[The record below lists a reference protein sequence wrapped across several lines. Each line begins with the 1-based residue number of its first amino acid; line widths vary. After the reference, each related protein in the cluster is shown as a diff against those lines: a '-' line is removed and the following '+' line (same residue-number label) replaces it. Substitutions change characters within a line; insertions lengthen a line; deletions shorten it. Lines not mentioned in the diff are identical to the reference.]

1 MAQRDVAWCSAV
13 LLASTQHRVLHTSK
27 PLNPWGTTSRLYRG
41 FHYALC
47 ERAKTNIADVCCL
60 KSAVVIDCGFSG
72 TESLS
77 GFCLQGRGC
86 AVLSNLPEQRSVFRC
101 RWIAKVSHTTSRPLL
116 FFCLQQSAGD
126 APTTPK
132 YTKEHRDI
140 FFPASLPT
148 PVLLSHTACHPLSTQ
163 DSQAKVVYEPLSKLS
178 RPQASGFH
186 DQPQHRRA
194 ASHPAAAMAFL
205 PHTGT
210 VASSPTH
217 LITVGLF
224 SVFATM

>member
-1 MAQRDVAWCSAV
+1 MS
-13 LLASTQHRVLHTSK
+13 
-27 PLNPWGTTSRLYRG
+27 
-41 FHYALC
+41 
-47 ERAKTNIADVCCL
+47 
-60 KSAVVIDCGFSG
+60 
-72 TESLS
+72 
-77 GFCLQGRGC
+77 
-86 AVLSNLPEQRSVFRC
+86 
-101 RWIAKVSHTTSRPLL
+101 KVSHTSSRPLL

-148 PVLLSHTACHPLSTQ
+148 PVLLSHAACHPLSAQ
-163 DSQAKVVYEPLSKLS
+163 DGQAKVVYEPLSKPS

-186 DQPQHRRA
+186 DQPLHRRA

-210 VASSPTH
+210 VASSQHESTTFWCWQLFRLLWSAAAAEVKLCQFSFWTSWSA
-217 LITVGLF
+217 LIHVDQQGAPVGF
-224 SVFATM
+224 HWWVT